1 MACPSVRRSAAAP
14 EPRGAGAGSLAAAA
28 AAGPVEEHAPAKV
41 NLDLLIT
48 GRREGGYHELDSL
61 VVFTSP
67 ADRLIMHPARSLS
80 LEVRGRF
87 AAALDD
93 GADNLV
99 LRAARLL
106 AAHAGRAPEARIVL
120 EKNLPVAAG
129 LGGGSADAAAALR
142 GLDRLWRLG
151 LGLAALA
158 PLAERLGADVP
169 VCLAARPARMR
180 GIGERLAWQDGLPP
194 LELLLVNLNQP
205 LATAAVFAAL
215 GPLPAAAPEWGPP
228 PDEQGRLIDWLRAR
242 ANHLEAPARRLLPAI
257 DDVLGALARQPGCA
271 LARMS
276 GSGATCFGLFT
287 DRAAV
292 ERAAAALRR
301 ARPDWWIAAATK
313 VA

>member
-1 MACPSVRRSAAAP
+1 MPGEATER
-14 EPRGAGAGSLAAAA
+14 A
-28 AAGPVEEHAPAKV
+28 AAGVVEEHAPAKV

-48 GRREGGYHELDSL
+48 GRRADGYHELDSL

-67 ADRLIMHPARSLS
+67 ADRLVLHPATDLS
-80 LEVRGRF
+80 LEVRGPF

-93 GADNLV
+93 ADNLV
-99 LRAARLL
+99 LRAAHTL
-106 AAHAGRAPEARIVL
+106 AAHAGRAPQARIVL

-129 LGGGSADAAAALR
+129 LGGGSADAAATLR

-180 GIGERLAWQDGLPP
+180 GIGERLEPAPDLPE
-194 LELLLVNLNQP
+194 LALLLVNPNRL

-215 GPLPAAAPEWGPP
+215 GALPAPPPERGPP
-228 PDEQGRLIDWLRAR
+228 PGESTALIDWLKGRP
-242 ANHLEAPARRLLPAI
+242 NHLEAPARRLLPAI
-257 DDVLGALARQPGCA
+257 DEVLDTLVRQPGCA

-287 DRAAV
+287 D
-292 ERAAAALRR
+292 AAACARAETALRH
-301 ARPDWWIAAATK
+301 ARPDWWIAAGST